1 MFIVLIFAIHDS
13 DFKMN
18 TEGKNRLRKMVS
30 FKVNSVDSAL
40 VQKDIDDGW
49 FIVHLSSKGKF
60 FIGILEKNF
69 INYDA
74 DNVPVL
80 YIPPRKNLNWSV

>member
-1 MFIVLIFAIHDS
+1 
-13 DFKMN
+13 MN
-18 TEGKNRLRKMVS
+18 TCGENRLRKMVS
-30 FKVNSVDSAL
+30 FMANSDESTV

-49 FIVHLSSKGKF
+49 FIVHLSLKGKI

-80 YIPPRKNLNWSV
+80 YIPPRKNLNWSA